1 MNMRQKYPQIIFT
14 LQEFSLERMKQI
26 AKDQPSLEIIQ
37 EMWSVQN
44 PTTANLGKH
53 NWIAV

>member
-37 EMWSVQN
+37 EM
-44 PTTANLGKH
+44 
-53 NWIAV
+53 